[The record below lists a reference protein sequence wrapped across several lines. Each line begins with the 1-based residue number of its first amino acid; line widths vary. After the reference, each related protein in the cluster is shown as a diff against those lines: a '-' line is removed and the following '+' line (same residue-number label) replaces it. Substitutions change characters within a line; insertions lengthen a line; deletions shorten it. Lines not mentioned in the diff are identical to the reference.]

1 MAIVHVLLFSMMQ
14 QYVKCVDMLSCLFFS
29 NSFLVFSCQGGV
41 QRVHIVDGTVGG
53 SLLLE
58 LFTRDGVGT
67 MIARYNRTVF
77 HVSCQ

>member
-1 MAIVHVLLFSMMQ
+1 M
-14 QYVKCVDMLSCLFFS
+14 
-29 NSFLVFSCQGGV
+29 
-41 QRVHIVDGTVGG
+41 HIIDGTVGG

-77 HVSCQ
+77 SMLAANEHGSLGV

>member
-1 MAIVHVLLFSMMQ
+1 
-14 QYVKCVDMLSCLFFS
+14 
-29 NSFLVFSCQGGV
+29 
-41 QRVHIVDGTVGG
+41 VDGTVGG

-77 HVSCQ
+77 SMLAATEHSSFCV